1 MLATLPPYVLGWPEK
16 IPHGLQAD
24 DAHNLIDLDD
34 STFNEDERLAT
45 AALRD
50 QHDAVLAELGDEHDP
65 VRKEGK
71 ERIWMHLAKTWE
83 N

>member
-1 MLATLPPYVLGWPEK
+1 MSWGGLK
-16 IPHGLQAD
+16 IPHGLKAD
-24 DAHNLIDLDD
+24 DAHKLIDLDD

-65 VRKEGK
+65 MRKEGK
-71 ERIWMHLAKTWE
+71 ERVWGNHGGTLWWF
-83 N
+83 